1 MRHPCLWVEGVG
13 DGALVV
19 EGGDEDDRRTDAA
32 GREGEA
38 GAGLAGKHARQS
50 YTNIWGLHGHS
61 DTNWTV
67 DLKKTKT
74 IWNRRKVNVAFL
86 ILYNW
91 EKY

>member
-1 MRHPCLWVEGVG
+1 MEGVG

-61 DTNWTV
+61 DTN
-67 DLKKTKT
+67 
-74 IWNRRKVNVAFL
+74 
-86 ILYNW
+86 
-91 EKY
+91 